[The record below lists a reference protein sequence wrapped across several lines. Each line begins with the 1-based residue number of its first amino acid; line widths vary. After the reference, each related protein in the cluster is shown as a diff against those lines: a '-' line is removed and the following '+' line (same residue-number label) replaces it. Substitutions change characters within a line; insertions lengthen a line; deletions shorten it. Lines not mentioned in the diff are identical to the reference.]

1 MESPLN
7 SGLNYSNPRFIIFCT
22 SFNIYKMFRFKDFF
36 NLTMTYRLDS
46 DLVRPYGWFSLLQ
59 NTSKPL
65 RKPNKIQ
72 DSSKAKIIHPIQEIS
87 WLTPTAPSEE
97 VRTAVKLLE
106 KPKLVAWM
114 ASNCATHSDRE
125 DYVEQLKK
133 HIKVFFNN
141 VVLIDFSSLCKVDV
155 FGECGKKKCGPSN
168 GGASNLKCDEMI
180 EKNYKF
186 FLAFEN
192 SICTDYVTE
201 KFFRTLSR
209 CTDAYCMWRCTYLI
223 NYPN

>member
-7 SGLNYSNPRFIIFCT
+7 SGLNYSNPRYIIFCT
-22 SFNIYKMFRFKDFF
+22 SSNIYKMFRLKDFF

-46 DLVRPYGWFSLLQ
+46 DLVRPYGWFSMLQ

-65 RKPNKIQ
+65 RKLNKIQ

-97 VRTAVKLLE
+97 VRRAVKLLE

-114 ASNCATHSDRE
+114 ASNCGTHSDRE

-141 VVLIDFSSLCKVDV
+141 VQDSFV
-155 FGECGKKKCGPSN
+155 
-168 GGASNLKCDEMI
+168 KCD
-180 EKNYKF
+180 
-186 FLAFEN
+186 
-192 SICTDYVTE
+192 
-201 KFFRTLSR
+201 
-209 CTDAYCMWRCTYLI
+209 LI
-223 NYPN
+223 NFNN